1 MFRHLLVP
9 TDGSDLAEATVAR
22 AVQIAQETGARITF
36 FHAQDSPYAHPEVSL
51 FGEGMVLDPAISARF
66 AQVLAGQA
74 EQVLGQARRQ
84 AEAAGVPCESH
95 TTINPTIY
103 EAILAAASERGC
115 DLIVM
120 ASHGRRGLAA
130 LLLGS
135 ESQRALTHASIPV
148 LVVPARAPIAPS
160 GAETEPPPGS
170 IAGP

>member
-22 AVQIAQETGARITF
+22 AVQIAQETGAQITF

-135 ESQRALTHASIPV
+135 ETQRVLTHASIPV
-148 LVVPARAPIAPS
+148 LVVPARAPNAPS

>member
-22 AVQIAQETGARITF
+22 AVQIAQDMGARITF

-51 FGEGMVLDPAISARF
+51 FGEGVVIDPAISEQF
-66 AQVLAGQA
+66 AQAHAAHA
-74 EQVLGQARRQ
+74 EQLLAEAQRQ
-84 AEAAGVPCESH
+84 AEAAGVPADSL
-95 TTINPTIY
+95 TTINPTVY
-103 EAILAAASERGC
+103 AAILAAAQERGC

-135 ESQRALTHASIPV
+135 ETQRVLTHAALPV
-148 LVVPARAPIAPS
+148 LVI
-160 GAETEPPPGS
+160 PPPDAS
-170 IAGP
+170 APPKA

>member
-22 AVQIAQETGARITF
+22 AFQIAQDMGARITF
-36 FHAQDSPYAHPEVSL
+36 FHAQDTPYAHPEVSL
-51 FGEGMVLDPAISARF
+51 FGEGVVIDPAMSEQF
-66 AQVLAGQA
+66 ALAHAAHA
-74 EQVLGQARRQ
+74 EQLLTEAKRQ
-84 AEAAGVPCESH
+84 AEAAGVPANTL

-103 EAILAAASERGC
+103 EAILTAAQERDC

-135 ESQRALTHASIPV
+135 ETQRVLTHAAIPV
-148 LVVPARAPIAPS
+148 LVIPATAPS
-160 GAETEPPPGS
+160 APPK
-170 IAGP
+170 A